1 MRKFIALTFV
11 FVLGTGTAFAA
22 ELDASQS
29 HREGGPLVMH
39 AEVLNGSTTV
49 SAEDD
54 SRDAHGEVHGN
65 AEWKLAST
73 TREDIHKI
81 GQVADFLRYSTPGT
95 VTSVASSSFVMTVP
109 PGKNHAT
116 STVTVNVS
124 SSTKFYHASSTSAL
138 ADLSAG
144 THVEVFGKVSTSTQ
158 SIAAERILV
167 GETKKEMV
175 HAEKGLL
182 ERIKDFF
189 GGNKNATSTDATT
202 TDVKAEAH
210 ADASASVNRG
220 FIVNLLHSIFGWL

>member
-1 MRKFIALTFV
+1 MRNLIGLVLMFA
-11 FVLGTGTAFAA
+11 LGTGTAFAA
-22 ELDASQS
+22 HLDESQS
-29 HREGGPLVMH
+29 EREGGPLIVP
-39 AEVLNGSTTV
+39 AATLNGSANV
-49 SAEDD
+49 SVDD
-54 SRDAHGEVHGN
+54 RSDDGRGN
-65 AEWKLAST
+65 EHWGIAST
-73 TREDIHKI
+73 TREDLHKI
-81 GQVADFLRYSTPGT
+81 GQVAAILRYSTPGT

-144 THVEVFGKVSTSTQ
+144 THVEVFGTVSTSTQ
-158 SIAAERILV
+158 SIAAERVFV
-167 GETKKEMV
+167 GETKREMIHV
-175 HAEKGLL
+175 EKGLL

-189 GGNKNATSTDATT
+189 GGNKNATTTDATT

-220 FIVNLLHSIFGWL
+220 FILNLLHSIFGWL